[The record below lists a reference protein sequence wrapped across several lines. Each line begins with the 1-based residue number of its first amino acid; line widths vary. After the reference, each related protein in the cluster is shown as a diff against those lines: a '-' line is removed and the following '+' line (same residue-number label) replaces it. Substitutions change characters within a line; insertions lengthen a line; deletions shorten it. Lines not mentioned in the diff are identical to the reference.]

1 MVGQSGELT
10 ENPVRFERKQ
20 QYLVI
25 FRLIGPIDVN

>member
-20 QYLVI
+20 QRLVK
-25 FRLIGPIDVN
+25 FRLIGPKKLK